1 MKYLIVGAEG
11 QLGRSLQ
18 DDLVERNLEF
28 VAFSRKDLD
37 ITNLPQVRRA
47 ILESNADIVFNA
59 AAYTNVEQAE
69 FEPEKAFGINENG
82 VRNLAMVTSKINAK
96 FIHFSTDYVFSG
108 TREEPWQINSQVN
121 PISVYGKS
129 KLAGEIAVFE
139 EYPENSII
147 IRTAWLYSA
156 YGRNFYKTILKLAM
170 RNSDPINVVNDQFGQ
185 PTYARDLA
193 KLAFSATDKSVS
205 AGMYHGSN
213 SGSTNWYDFAIEI
226 FRLAGADTG
235 RVQGISTR
243 DYKSGVSRPEYSV
256 LDNSRWL
263 DFGIKPL
270 GSWQESVS
278 SAFPAIHDSLS

>member
-139 EYPENSII
+139 ENDPK
-147 IRTAWLYSA
+147 SA
-156 YGRNFYKTILKLAM
+156 NFFVK
-170 RNSDPINVVNDQFGQ
+170 VFG
-185 PTYARDLA
+185 
-193 KLAFSATDKSVS
+193 
-205 AGMYHGSN
+205 
-213 SGSTNWYDFAIEI
+213 FA
-226 FRLAGADTG
+226 
-235 RVQGISTR
+235 
-243 DYKSGVSRPEYSV
+243 
-256 LDNSRWL
+256 
-263 DFGIKPL
+263 
-270 GSWQESVS
+270 S
-278 SAFPAIHDSLS
+278 SQYQLWEPWTLVI